1 MGGMECPE
9 RFPASIFVLLRGAG
23 HTVSQTALF
32 RVSRPT
38 PSKVRVGRLT
48 RNKAVCQSVWPVRI
62 QMHMEGPAQPARRSG
77 PRAVRGPFEPARH
90 SSLYAV
96 RVRTPC
102 TRRAKTCGFA
112 WPGMR
117 KKPLC
122 LPFLV
127 CTVCSACLACPACF
141 ACLTLHGYLACLACP
156 ARSACPACFACPA
169 IPACLACG
177 AFPALPA
184 CPA

>member
-1 MGGMECPE
+1 MPREVP
-9 RFPASIFVLLRGAG
+9 RID
-23 HTVSQTALF
+23 F
-32 RVSRPT
+32 RSSAWRRPH
-38 PSKVRVGRLT
+38 RLT
-48 RNKAVCQSVWPVRI
+48 NSLISCEPADTVESPC
-62 QMHMEGPAQPARRSG
+62 GPAHTKQGCLSIRVACAYPNAHGRASSTRAPFRPSRRS
-77 PRAVRGPFEPARH
+77 RAVRARTPFE
-90 SSLYAV
+90 LV
-96 RVRTPC
+96 RRSNPHAMHATY
-102 TRRAKTCGFA
+102 KTHGFA
-112 WPGMR
+112 WPGVR

-127 CTVCSACLACPACF
+127 CIVCSACLACPACF

>member
-9 RFPASIFVLLRGAG
+9 RFPGSIFVLLRGAG

-38 PSKVRVGRLT
+38 PSKVRVRRLT
-48 RNKAVCQSVWPVRI
+48 RNKAVRQSVWPVRI

-77 PRAVRGPFEPARH
+77 PRAVRARTPFE
-90 SSLYAV
+90 LV
-96 RVRTPC
+96 RRSNLHAMHVTY
-102 TRRAKTCGFA
+102 KTYGFA
-112 WPGMR
+112 WPGVR

-127 CTVCSACLACPACF
+127 CIVCSACLACPACF